1 MDVLGLFP
9 HRQLTYP
16 GLPLP
21 SPSWKECGE
30 LLEQLQ
36 AREKFE
42 KEGWE
47 IPAVEAQ
54 DALHLGSQSKPSPF
68 PPDFDK
74 LKKVCAADA
83 DAAADADEK
92 LPKRA
97 KKEHADADEKLP
109 KSAKKEDADADEKLP
124 KRANKETLSGV
135 MNLRC

>member
-54 DALHLGSQSKPSPF
+54 EALHLGSQSKPSPF

-83 DAAADADEK
+83 DADADEK
-92 LPKRA
+92 LPKR
-97 KKEHADADEKLP
+97 
-109 KSAKKEDADADEKLP
+109 AKKEDADADEKLP
-124 KRANKETLSGV
+124 KRADKETLSAV